1 MPWTASHMFRQWIAD
16 CLTHTATPA
25 FATDTFTVALYGNT
39 ITPDENATAVLSA
52 YNAASS
58 AWLTAGELYQAGQWA
73 QGGVSVSGGSGV
85 TNFTGT
91 ADAVWFSASNTASG
105 SACTLAGVYGDL
117 LYDATLT
124 TPVAGQGVCFH
135 YYGGSQSVTAGTF
148 TVIWNVNGLWR
159 ISV

>member
-1 MPWTASHMFRQWIAD
+1 MFRQWVAD

-39 ITPDENATAVLSA
+39 ITPDENTTAVLSA

-58 AWLTAGELYQAGQWA
+58 QWLTAGEIFQAGQWA
-73 QGGVSVSGGSGV
+73 QGGVNITGGTGV
-85 TNFTGT
+85 TNFSGT
-91 ADAVWFSASNTASG
+91 FDAVWFGASSTSSG

-117 LYDATLT
+117 LYDFTLAS
-124 TPVAGQGVCFH
+124 PVAKQGLCFH

-148 TVIWNVNGLWR
+148 SVIWNGGVVWR